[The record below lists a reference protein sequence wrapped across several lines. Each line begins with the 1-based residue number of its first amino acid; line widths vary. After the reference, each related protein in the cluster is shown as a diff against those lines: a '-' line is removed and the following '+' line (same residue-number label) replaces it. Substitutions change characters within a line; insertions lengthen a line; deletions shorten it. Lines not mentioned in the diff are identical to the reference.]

1 MKAFGGFPGRVKFV
15 AIPRVFFTDL
25 LPAINDVAELK
36 VSLYLLQALY
46 TRKGYPRY
54 VTDIEL
60 LSDRVLMSAV
70 DGEAALRRGLR
81 LATARGTL
89 LSLAMNRSG
98 SQVEL
103 YFLNTE
109 SDREACE
116 RIEIGDIDIDVDV
129 KNKLVGVGGD
139 TCDASNIYALYEE
152 NIGMLTPMIAEELK
166 YAEQQYPAVWIEES
180 FKEAV
185 KQNKRNWK
193 YVEAILKRWES
204 EGRGHGEPG
213 GNTEA
218 DPNKYIRGKYGH
230 LVRRRID

>member
-25 LPAINDVAELK
+25 LPVIDDIAELK

-46 TRKGYPRY
+46 TKRGYPRY
-54 VTDIEL
+54 ITDIEL
-60 LSDRVLMSAV
+60 LSDRVLMSGV
-70 DGEAALRRGLR
+70 NGEAALKRGLR

-98 SQVEL
+98 RQVEL

-116 RIEIGDIDIDVDV
+116 RIESGDIDIDVDV
-129 KNKLVGVGGD
+129 GNKLVSAGD
-139 TCDASNIYALYEE
+139 AGDELNIFTLYEE

-166 YAEQQYPAVWIEES
+166 YAEQQYPAVWIEGA

-185 KQNKRNWK
+185 RQNKRNWK

-213 GNTEA
+213 GNIKA